1 MRLNLRIDSLA
12 GASVA
17 LSIVL
22 AGASLAL
29 NGAHAQTVADVA
41 VEGREATTTTVAYLG
56 RAPEAVRR
64 DVREAAGQ
72 VCGAALRNSE
82 LEPLDLRWCRDTAAA
97 RTLRTYASLRAQGL
111 AAAAPLEVR
120 VLAAR

>member
-17 LSIVL
+17 LSMAL
-22 AGASLAL
+22 AGASVAL
-29 NGAHAQTVADVA
+29 SGAHAQTVADVA
-41 VEGREATTTTVAYLG
+41 VEGREATTTTVAYIG

-64 DVREAAGQ
+64 DVREAASQ

-82 LEPLDLRWCRDTAAA
+82 LEPLDLRWCRDTATA
-97 RTLRTYASLRAQGL
+97 RTLRTYAGLRAQGL
-111 AAAAPLEVR
+111 AGGEPLQLR